1 MTTKKRTVTF
11 QGGPLTLEG
20 KSLRIG
26 QKAPDVTLTAQDLS
40 QVKISKLKGKT
51 VLISVVPSLDTPV
64 CDIQTKRFNEEAA
77 KLGEGIMILTVSMDL
92 PFAQK
97 RWCLNTGSNKIKT
110 LSDYQGGKF
119 GKAFGV
125 LIKELHLLTRSIF
138 ILDKDGKVRYS
149 QIVPEVTQEPDYEA
163 ALTALRKV

>member
-1 MTTKKRTVTF
+1 MATKTRTVTF
-11 QGGPLTLEG
+11 QGAPLTLEG

-26 QKAPDVTLTAQDLS
+26 QKAPDVTLVAQDLS
-40 QVKISKLKGKT
+40 KVKLSKLKGKA

-77 KLGEGIMILTVSMDL
+77 KLSEGILILTVSMDL

-97 RWCLNTGSNKIKT
+97 RWCLSTGSSKIKT
-110 LSDYQGGKF
+110 LSDYQGGEF
-119 GKAFGV
+119 GKGFGV

-138 ILDKDGKVRYS
+138 ILDKDSKIRYS
-149 QIVPEVTQEPDYEA
+149 QIVPEVTQEPDYAA
-163 ALTALRKV
+163 ALQALKKI